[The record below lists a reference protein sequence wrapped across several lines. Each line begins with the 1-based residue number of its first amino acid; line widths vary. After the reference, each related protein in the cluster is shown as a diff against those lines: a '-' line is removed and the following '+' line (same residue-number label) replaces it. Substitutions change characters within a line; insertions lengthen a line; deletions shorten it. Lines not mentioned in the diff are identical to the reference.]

1 MVNKNKETAKKKHM
15 PGKTKKKIDPTM
27 QSLLSVFIFALG
39 LSAIIAVMY
48 LGYVRYI
55 GPDVSDNE
63 VSQKVQN
70 LETEKTKMPKR
81 NLRKAS
87 FEQII
92 GRWKSEDDLLSAFV
106 TVNKTENFQITLFM
120 DPDGFERRFTR
131 GKVSFD
137 AHQGVLKLEPS
148 FDPLP
153 ESDVGVIR
161 TLTRRPY
168 AVVALYD
175 PDDQSMYWVP
185 HVIKGRRDQVHPLF
199 NNLKSG
205 EDYIHWLPRND

>member
-1 MVNKNKETAKKKHM
+1 MVEKNKDVSARKPKSNI
-15 PGKTKKKIDPTM
+15 PKKKIDPTM

-48 LGYVRYI
+48 LGYVRYVA
-55 GPDVSDNE
+55 PSNTDKENA
-63 VSQKVQN
+63 QAVQSV
-70 LETEKTKMPKR
+70 EAEEAKMPKR

-137 AHQGVLKLEPS
+137 AEQGILKLEPS

-153 ESDVGVIR
+153 ETDIGVIR
-161 TLTRRPY
+161 TLTRRSY

-185 HVIKGRRDQVHPLF
+185 HIIKGRRDQVHPLF
-199 NNLKSG
+199 NNLKTG
-205 EDYIHWLPRND
+205 GDFIHWLPRND